1 MLINEIF
8 YSIQGEGR
16 YMGVPVVFVRV
27 QGCSLHCPWC
37 DSNNTWQ
44 EDESRDMEIK
54 QILNDVNRCAPL
66 GCKTIVVTGGEPT
79 EQEDLYQF
87 AQEAIYAGYRCHLE
101 TNGTDDEIIRGYFD
115 WIVCSPK
122 PGANYHISKGV
133 DELKYVIGVGD
144 DINKIIPPAVRDQ
157 FKGRIWLQPK
167 ADGNKVVS
175 ENVQY
180 CLQQVLKDPRLRM
193 GYQFHKLVGVR

>member
-1 MLINEIF
+1 MTINEIF

-16 YMGVPVVFVRV
+16 YMGVPVVFIRV

-37 DSNNTWQ
+37 DSANTWGHKGLEYRSDAVQ
-44 EDESRDMEIK
+44 LI
-54 QILNDVNRCAPL
+54 NDINRAAK
-66 GCKTIVVTGGEPT
+66 GNCKTIVITGGEPT
-79 EQEDLYQF
+79 EQKDLYRMVEELKF
-87 AQEAIYAGYRCHLE
+87 AGYHCHLE
-101 TNGTDDEIIRGYFD
+101 TNGTDDIQRGYFE
-115 WIVCSPK
+115 WVVCSPK
-122 PGANYHISKGV
+122 PGNDYIVPKGV

-144 DINKIIPPAVRDQ
+144 DINKIISAGIRDQ

-167 ADGNKVVS
+167 ADGNKVIP

-180 CLQQVLKDPRLRM
+180 CLEQVLKDSRLRL